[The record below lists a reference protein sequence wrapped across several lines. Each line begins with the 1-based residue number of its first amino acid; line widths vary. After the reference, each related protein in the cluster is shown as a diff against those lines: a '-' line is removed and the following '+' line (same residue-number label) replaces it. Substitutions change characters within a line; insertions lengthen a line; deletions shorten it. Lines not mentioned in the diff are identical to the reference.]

1 MSTEQNESPRLLILG
16 AHPDDA
22 EYHAGG
28 LATIYR
34 QLGRPVKFVSITDG
48 SAGHHQ
54 MGPSELAAR
63 RKQEANNAAALIGAE
78 CEVWSFHDGRLQPTL
93 QLREQII
100 TEIRTYKPDLVL
112 THRPC
117 DYHPDHRAVATAVQD
132 ASYMVTVP
140 LICHEVPFLKQDP
153 VVAYM
158 VDLFQKPSPLQADV
172 IIDIST
178 HLDQI
183 VRMLACHESQF
194 FEFLPFNHRVTEPV
208 PSDKVQRL
216 EWLREWYISLIV
228 PRNQHF
234 AKQIAEQCGPEVTS
248 QTALVEAYE
257 ISEYARKLNRELR
270 TLLFPTISSGDL
282 S

>member
-1 MSTEQNESPRLLILG
+1 MSTEQNPSPRLLILG

-48 SAGHHQ
+48 SSGHHQ
-54 MGPSELAAR
+54 MQPAELAAR
-63 RKQEANNAAALIGAE
+63 RKQEATNSAALIGAE
-78 CEVWSFHDGRLQPTL
+78 CEVWDFSDGRLLPSL

-100 TEIRTYKPDLVL
+100 TEIRTYRPDLVL
-112 THRPC
+112 THRTC

-140 LICHEVPFLKQDP
+140 LICPEAPFLQQDP

-158 VDLFQKPSPLQADV
+158 VDLFQKPNPLQAD
-172 IIDIST
+172 IILDIST

-208 PSDKVQRL
+208 PSDEPRRL
-216 EWLREWYISLIV
+216 EWLRQWYLSLIA
-228 PRNQHF
+228 PRNQRF
-234 AKQIAEQCGPEVTS
+234 AKQITEQFGQEAAG
-248 QTALVEAYE
+248 QARLVEAYE
-257 ISEYARKLNRELR
+257 ISEYARKLKPELR
-270 TLLFPTISSGDL
+270 DLLFPRAGLDR
-282 S
+282 